1 MQTSAFSLLLKPP
14 KRLCYAKRS
23 TLFSSTSSSA
33 RRSAWGWGICCV
45 EEIKLSVLVSEKIA
59 SEVGSLEFV
68 RDIENQERREGHRLQ
83 RGGVGVGGCC
93 CFFL

>member
-1 MQTSAFSLLLKPP
+1 M
-14 KRLCYAKRS
+14 
-23 TLFSSTSSSA
+23 
-33 RRSAWGWGICCV
+33 